1 MSEVADKRLIYLEK
15 YYNQCDGGNKGYLNI
30 SETKKFLTFVLN
42 LNYKNEDDKTSF
54 KKVMRI
60 VDPKKTSKVQKD
72 VLMNFFMEPGFIDQ
86 IRPEEIK
93 VIELEFND

>member
-1 MSEVADKRLIYLEK
+1 
-15 YYNQCDGGNKGYLNI
+15 
-30 SETKKFLTFVLN
+30 
-42 LNYKNEDDKTSF
+42 
-54 KKVMRI
+54 MRI